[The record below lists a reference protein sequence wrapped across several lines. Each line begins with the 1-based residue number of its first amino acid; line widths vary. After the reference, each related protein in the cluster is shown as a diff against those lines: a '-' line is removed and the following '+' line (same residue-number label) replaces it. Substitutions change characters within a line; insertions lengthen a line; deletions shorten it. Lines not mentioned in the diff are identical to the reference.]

1 MGWEE
6 VFRKCGGGGRG
17 NLCMGSTMKK
27 SGVSKTQEKSGEAG
41 EGEGKD
47 D

>member
-6 VFRKCGGGGRG
+6 VFRKCGGG
-17 NLCMGSTMKK
+17 NLCMGSTM
-27 SGVSKTQEKSGEAG
+27 SKTPEKSGEAG
-41 EGEGKD
+41 EGEEKD